1 MSTDT
6 IIKDKTVLSPT
17 DNGDH
22 DLFSHYVRKEDITR
36 SAVEGTP
43 AIALCGKQWTP
54 AHANGEKFPV
64 CAECKE
70 IYKSLNDA

>member
-22 DLFSHYVRKEDITR
+22 DLFSHYVRKEDIAR
-36 SAVEGTP
+36 AAVEGVP
-43 AIALCGKQWTP
+43 VIALCGKQWTP
-54 AHANGEKFPV
+54 TRPGDKFPV
-64 CAECKE
+64 CAECTE
-70 IYKSLNDA
+70 IYKTLIDA